1 MKSLQYM
8 MGCLIPLILYR
19 LFAMYYTHILEYNLV
34 ESHLLITTLLC
45 NVFAYSMVYL
55 IFDKEHPYETIIR
68 IKTSSSKDILDLVI
82 CCFPVMIL
90 GNFLYLVSSP
100 LEVSLFAGTSIF
112 FNTMSS
118 ICINKNKYLLNWKI
132 LIMLF
137 VNIICCSLPTFYTL
151 LYTQETISIRGILAN
166 LTLLII
172 GGFMSA
178 KLESVHGTSSIL
190 NFKDSKFSSVIFSI
204 AFLEMFYMLL
214 FTPSVLLTGKYI
226 GNEFPEWNKFISI
239 YALGCISG
247 FIFAFLF
254 IIYDYC
260 VFRLKSVEVGIN
272 ENMNLVVLSLLAVA
286 FGFDKFSK
294 VLIISLALTIVSS
307 IIITFLIA
315 HEEKRYNVL
324 QTKKIKVTQ
333 TPTPEQL

>member
-1 MKSLQYM
+1 

-19 LFAMYYTHILEYNLV
+19 LFAMYYTHILHYNLV

-55 IFDKEHPYETIIR
+55 IFDKEHPYETIKR
-68 IKTSSSKDILDLVI
+68 IKTSSSKDILDLI
-82 CCFPVMIL
+82 ISCFPVMIL

-100 LEVSLFAGTSIF
+100 LEVSVFAGTSIF
-112 FNTMSS
+112 FNTLCS
-118 ICINKNKYLLNWKI
+118 ICINKNKYLMNWKI
-132 LIMLF
+132 LLMLF
-137 VNIICCSLPTFYTL
+137 INIVCCSLPTFYTL
-151 LYTQETISIRGILAN
+151 LYTNETISIRGILAN

-190 NFKDSKFSSVIFSI
+190 NFKDSKFSSVIFSL
-204 AFLEMFYMLL
+204 ALLEMCYMLL
-214 FTPSVLLTGKYI
+214 FTPSVLLIGKYV
-226 GNEFPEWNKFISI
+226 GNEFPEWDKFVSI
-239 YALGCISG
+239 YAFGCISG
-247 FIFAFLF
+247 FVFAFLF

-272 ENMNLVVLSLLAVA
+272 ENLNLVVLSLLAVA
-286 FGFDKFSK
+286 FGFDKFNLI
-294 VLIISLALTIVSS
+294 LIISLTLTIISS

-315 HEEKRYNVL
+315 YEEKRFNVI
-324 QTKKIKVTQ
+324 QTKKITNNRVIYVQ
-333 TPTPEQL
+333 TCSPEQL